1 MRRKLSY
8 VFSCLSQLIVPVIA
22 NDTNHLAWPGV
33 VSRDI
38 MQHIGGLKGEVFTFS
53 GEVKGKTLL
62 PLPPQADLMA
72 KAADSQSQ

>member
-1 MRRKLSY
+1 M
-8 VFSCLSQLIVPVIA
+8 FSLFCLQLIVPVIA

-33 VSRDI
+33 VSRDV

-72 KAADSQSQ
+72 KAADFQSQ